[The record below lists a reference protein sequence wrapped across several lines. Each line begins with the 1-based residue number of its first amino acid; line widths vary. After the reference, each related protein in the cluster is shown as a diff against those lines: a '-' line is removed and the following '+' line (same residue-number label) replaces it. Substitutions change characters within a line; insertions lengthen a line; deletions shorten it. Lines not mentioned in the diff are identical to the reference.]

1 MHYQLTIK
9 DLEYRS
15 FYLCSIGSSSTKDP
29 HPLVILMT
37 SCNSNKAP
45 SLLSSCKTYDDWCK
59 TVRVWTKFTDLP
71 PEKQGVALFL
81 LLNGE
86 ASDAALDLEEEVI
99 SGKEEVKSIMACLI
113 KFRKRVTLYLSFMP
127 WNLLKHIND
136 LILCL
141 YQNALMN
148 LKNASTRLKIMK
160 QRCQTI
166 S

>member
-1 MHYQLTIK
+1 M
-9 DLEYRS
+9 
-15 FYLCSIGSSSTKDP
+15 
-29 HPLVILMT
+29 
-37 SCNSNKAP
+37 
-45 SLLSSCKTYDDWCK
+45 
-59 TVRVWTKFTDLP
+59 
-71 PEKQGVALFL
+71 FL

-141 YQNALMN
+141 YRNALMN
-148 LKNASTRLKIMK
+148 LKNASTRLKITK